1 MRKSISVAF
10 FSLVS
15 TLMVLGIVLMGAS
28 EWVLFKNYFAKDRY
42 ETLDQVVG
50 VTQRTAQYLVQQ
62 AELPEGDE
70 LDALSTKLEI
80 IGESA
85 EAYLFFTDNDGRV
98 MIASS
103 PDKLESLTVPEE
115 MMEKIDASDADYY
128 HVFGTLGGMLDG
140 KSYITVSEMR
150 NENGQ
155 PSGYLF
161 LCSSGEQ
168 LTQFK
173 QQFWSNF
180 LLSACVMLLCA
191 SILTKILMRQLTDP
205 LQKVTD
211 AAQRFG
217 GGDLSVRV
225 EGVEGEGEA
234 ADLARTFNRMADNIQ
249 MNDNSRGQ
257 FMGNIAHELR
267 TPMTT
272 IKGFVDGIL
281 DGTIPP
287 DMQNHYLQLVS
298 EETGRLARLIQNM
311 LDLSKLESG
320 EYQVNA
326 RMFNIWETITGVAL
340 SAEQRINDGMIDID
354 GLTMDEKVLV
364 YADPDLIH
372 QVVYNLLDNAIKF
385 TPAGGTIRFG
395 VEKLGPEAEIS
406 IWNSG
411 QGISP
416 EALPYVFQRFYK
428 EDRSRGLHARGAG
441 LGLNI
446 CKVLVNLSGGQIR
459 VESQQGE
466 WCRFVFTLPTVAPN
480 PGGITCDYKCT
491 TIADKNVYRLD
502 LETGKI
508 CNIPVE
514 ENAVVI
520 RLGSFESQWI
530 QISNNGTDNKISHNS
545 IRPEITIPLDAEWK
559 MKPLGKNFC
568 RFGYVD
574 MSLNRIEW
582 ENVEVKTFIEQCD
595 STKLLEKQQL
605 RFSGAFG
612 TPKKIT
618 PAYPLACWYRVEFQM
633 NEVPEDI
640 CIFMDRETMA
650 GSYQLFINGKKAD
663 QKDWYDV
670 FVNDKNN
677 QALNIYSMVKEG
689 KNSIEIQMNIEK
701 DEDGLR
707 DPLYLWG
714 SFGVTETAGIPL
726 LTKQPETGC
735 PDRHWCKGFPYYSG
749 TMEYETCMKLEI
761 PVTEQQVNCFDIK
774 LGFQVPTY
782 DCIETRI
789 NGVSLGVKAYT
800 PYVWQCPRDVLQ
812 KDENIITIAVTNTLA
827 NMLDGT
833 YFDYDSQKL
842 VNIEP

>member
-62 AELPEGDE
+62 AELPKGDE

-191 SILTKILMRQLTDP
+191 SILTKLLMRKLTDP

-225 EGVEGEGEA
+225 EGVEGEGEV

-249 MNDNSRGQ
+249 TNDNSRGQ

-287 DMQNHYLQLVS
+287 EMQNHYLQLVS

-326 RMFNIWETITGVAL
+326 RMFNIWETLTGVAL
-340 SAEQRINDGMIDID
+340 AAEQRINDGMIELE

-372 QVVYNLLDNAIKF
+372 QVAYNLLDNAIKF
-385 TPAGGTIRFG
+385 TPAGGTIRFS
-395 VEKLGPEAEIS
+395 VEKLGPETEIAV
-406 IWNSG
+406 WNSG

-466 WCRFVFTLPTVAPN
+466 WCRFVFTLPSQAPN
-480 PGGITCDYKCT
+480 PGGMK
-491 TIADKNVYRLD
+491 RLPD
-502 LETGKI
+502 EAGGAPAVEDPASMK
-508 CNIPVE
+508 PVE
-514 ENAVVI
+514 
-520 RLGSFESQWI
+520 
-530 QISNNGTDNKISHNS
+530 
-545 IRPEITIPLDAEWK
+545 
-559 MKPLGKNFC
+559 
-568 RFGYVD
+568 
-574 MSLNRIEW
+574 
-582 ENVEVKTFIEQCD
+582 
-595 STKLLEKQQL
+595 
-605 RFSGAFG
+605 
-612 TPKKIT
+612 
-618 PAYPLACWYRVEFQM
+618 
-633 NEVPEDI
+633 
-640 CIFMDRETMA
+640 
-650 GSYQLFINGKKAD
+650 
-663 QKDWYDV
+663 
-670 FVNDKNN
+670 
-677 QALNIYSMVKEG
+677 
-689 KNSIEIQMNIEK
+689 
-701 DEDGLR
+701 
-707 DPLYLWG
+707 
-714 SFGVTETAGIPL
+714 
-726 LTKQPETGC
+726 
-735 PDRHWCKGFPYYSG
+735 
-749 TMEYETCMKLEI
+749 
-761 PVTEQQVNCFDIK
+761 
-774 LGFQVPTY
+774 
-782 DCIETRI
+782 
-789 NGVSLGVKAYT
+789 
-800 PYVWQCPRDVLQ
+800 
-812 KDENIITIAVTNTLA
+812 
-827 NMLDGT
+827 
-833 YFDYDSQKL
+833 
-842 VNIEP
+842 

>member
-15 TLMVLGIVLMGAS
+15 TLMVLGIVLMGFS
-28 EWVLFKNYFAKDRY
+28 EWVLFSNYFASDRY

-50 VTQRTAQYLVQQ
+50 VTQRAAQYLVQE

-70 LDALSTKLEI
+70 LDTLSTKLEI

-85 EAYLFFTDNDGRV
+85 EAYLFFTDNDGSIL
-98 MIASS
+98 IASNPEMLHGDTVDEAVLTKADS
-103 PDKLESLTVPEE
+103 VDKNSHLFST
-115 MMEKIDASDADYY
+115 
-128 HVFGTLGGMLDG
+128 LDG
-140 KSYITVSEMR
+140 VLAEKSYISVSEMR
-150 NENGQ
+150 SERGGH
-155 PSGYLF
+155 SGYLF

-168 LTQFK
+168 LAEFK

-191 SILTKILMRQLTDP
+191 SVLTKLLMRRLTDP

-225 EGVEGEGEA
+225 EGVEGEGEV
-234 ADLARTFNRMADNIQ
+234 ADLARTFNRMAENIQ
-249 MNDNSRGQ
+249 SNDNSRGQ

-287 DMQNHYLQLVS
+287 DLQNHYLQLVS

-326 RMFNIWETITGVAL
+326 RMFNIWETVTGVAL
-340 SAEQRINDGMIDID
+340 SAEQRINDGMIEIE

-385 TPAGGTIRFG
+385 TPAGGTIRFS
-395 VEKLGPEAEIS
+395 VERLGPEVEIA

-466 WCRFVFTLPTVAPN
+466 WCRFVFTLPSQAPN
-480 PGGITCDYKCT
+480 PGGMK
-491 TIADKNVYRLD
+491 RLPD
-502 LETGKI
+502 ESGGSPAVEDPASMK
-508 CNIPVE
+508 PVE
-514 ENAVVI
+514 
-520 RLGSFESQWI
+520 
-530 QISNNGTDNKISHNS
+530 
-545 IRPEITIPLDAEWK
+545 
-559 MKPLGKNFC
+559 
-568 RFGYVD
+568 
-574 MSLNRIEW
+574 
-582 ENVEVKTFIEQCD
+582 
-595 STKLLEKQQL
+595 
-605 RFSGAFG
+605 
-612 TPKKIT
+612 
-618 PAYPLACWYRVEFQM
+618 
-633 NEVPEDI
+633 
-640 CIFMDRETMA
+640 
-650 GSYQLFINGKKAD
+650 
-663 QKDWYDV
+663 
-670 FVNDKNN
+670 
-677 QALNIYSMVKEG
+677 
-689 KNSIEIQMNIEK
+689 
-701 DEDGLR
+701 
-707 DPLYLWG
+707 
-714 SFGVTETAGIPL
+714 
-726 LTKQPETGC
+726 
-735 PDRHWCKGFPYYSG
+735 
-749 TMEYETCMKLEI
+749 
-761 PVTEQQVNCFDIK
+761 
-774 LGFQVPTY
+774 
-782 DCIETRI
+782 
-789 NGVSLGVKAYT
+789 
-800 PYVWQCPRDVLQ
+800 
-812 KDENIITIAVTNTLA
+812 
-827 NMLDGT
+827 
-833 YFDYDSQKL
+833 
-842 VNIEP
+842 

>member
-62 AELPEGDE
+62 AELPKGDE

-287 DMQNHYLQLVS
+287 EMQNHYLQLVS

-326 RMFNIWETITGVAL
+326 RMFNIWETLTGVAL
-340 SAEQRINDGMIDID
+340 AAEQRINDGMIELE

-372 QVVYNLLDNAIKF
+372 QVAYNLLDNAIKF
-385 TPAGGTIRFG
+385 TPAGGTIRFS

-416 EALPYVFQRFYK
+416 EALPYVFERFYK
-428 EDRSRGLHARGAG
+428 EDRSRGLHARGSG

-446 CKVLVNLSGGQIR
+446 CKVLVNLAGGQIR

-466 WCRFVFTLPTVAPN
+466 WCRFVFTLPTCSPN
-480 PGGITCDYKCT
+480 PGGMK
-491 TIADKNVYRLD
+491 RLPD
-502 LETGKI
+502 AAGQPGAVEDPASMK
-508 CNIPVE
+508 PVE
-514 ENAVVI
+514 
-520 RLGSFESQWI
+520 
-530 QISNNGTDNKISHNS
+530 
-545 IRPEITIPLDAEWK
+545 
-559 MKPLGKNFC
+559 
-568 RFGYVD
+568 
-574 MSLNRIEW
+574 
-582 ENVEVKTFIEQCD
+582 
-595 STKLLEKQQL
+595 
-605 RFSGAFG
+605 
-612 TPKKIT
+612 
-618 PAYPLACWYRVEFQM
+618 
-633 NEVPEDI
+633 
-640 CIFMDRETMA
+640 
-650 GSYQLFINGKKAD
+650 
-663 QKDWYDV
+663 
-670 FVNDKNN
+670 
-677 QALNIYSMVKEG
+677 
-689 KNSIEIQMNIEK
+689 
-701 DEDGLR
+701 
-707 DPLYLWG
+707 
-714 SFGVTETAGIPL
+714 
-726 LTKQPETGC
+726 
-735 PDRHWCKGFPYYSG
+735 
-749 TMEYETCMKLEI
+749 
-761 PVTEQQVNCFDIK
+761 
-774 LGFQVPTY
+774 
-782 DCIETRI
+782 
-789 NGVSLGVKAYT
+789 
-800 PYVWQCPRDVLQ
+800 
-812 KDENIITIAVTNTLA
+812 
-827 NMLDGT
+827 
-833 YFDYDSQKL
+833 
-842 VNIEP
+842 

>member
-103 PDKLESLTVPEE
+103 PDKLESLIVPEE

-191 SILTKILMRQLTDP
+191 SILTKLLMRKLTDP

-225 EGVEGEGEA
+225 EGVEGEGEV

-249 MNDNSRGQ
+249 TNDNSRGQ

-272 IKGFVDGIL
+272 IKGFIDGIL

-326 RMFNIWETITGVAL
+326 RMFNIWETLTGVAL

-372 QVVYNLLDNAIKF
+372 QVAYNLLDNAIKF

-395 VEKLGPEAEIS
+395 VERLGPEVEVS

-428 EDRSRGLHARGAG
+428 EDQSRGLHARGAG

-459 VESQQGE
+459 VESKQGE
-466 WCRFVFTLPTVAPN
+466 WCRFVFTLPVQPPN
-480 PGGITCDYKCT
+480 PGGMKRLP
-491 TIADKNVYRLD
+491 DKSGRP
-502 LETGKI
+502 GA
-508 CNIPVE
+508 VE
-514 ENAVVI
+514 DPA
-520 RLGSFESQWI
+520 S
-530 QISNNGTDNKISHNS
+530 
-545 IRPEITIPLDAEWK
+545 
-559 MKPLGKNFC
+559 MKP
-568 RFGYVD
+568 VD
-574 MSLNRIEW
+574 
-582 ENVEVKTFIEQCD
+582 
-595 STKLLEKQQL
+595 
-605 RFSGAFG
+605 
-612 TPKKIT
+612 
-618 PAYPLACWYRVEFQM
+618 
-633 NEVPEDI
+633 
-640 CIFMDRETMA
+640 
-650 GSYQLFINGKKAD
+650 
-663 QKDWYDV
+663 
-670 FVNDKNN
+670 
-677 QALNIYSMVKEG
+677 
-689 KNSIEIQMNIEK
+689 
-701 DEDGLR
+701 
-707 DPLYLWG
+707 
-714 SFGVTETAGIPL
+714 
-726 LTKQPETGC
+726 
-735 PDRHWCKGFPYYSG
+735 
-749 TMEYETCMKLEI
+749 
-761 PVTEQQVNCFDIK
+761 
-774 LGFQVPTY
+774 
-782 DCIETRI
+782 
-789 NGVSLGVKAYT
+789 
-800 PYVWQCPRDVLQ
+800 
-812 KDENIITIAVTNTLA
+812 
-827 NMLDGT
+827 
-833 YFDYDSQKL
+833 
-842 VNIEP
+842 

>member
-103 PDKLESLTVPEE
+103 PDKLECLTVPEE

-287 DMQNHYLQLVS
+287 EMQNHYLQLVS

-326 RMFNIWETITGVAL
+326 RMFNIWETLTGVAL
-340 SAEQRINDGMIDID
+340 AAEQRINDGMIELE

-372 QVVYNLLDNAIKF
+372 QVAYNLLDNAIKF
-385 TPAGGTIRFG
+385 TPAGGTIRFS

-416 EALPYVFQRFYK
+416 EALPYVFERFYK
-428 EDRSRGLHARGAG
+428 EDRSRGLHARGSG

-446 CKVLVNLSGGQIR
+446 CKVLVNLAGGQIR

-466 WCRFVFTLPTVAPN
+466 WCRFVFTLPTCSPN
-480 PGGITCDYKCT
+480 PGGMK
-491 TIADKNVYRLD
+491 RLPD
-502 LETGKI
+502 AVGQPGAVEDPASMK
-508 CNIPVE
+508 PVE
-514 ENAVVI
+514 
-520 RLGSFESQWI
+520 
-530 QISNNGTDNKISHNS
+530 
-545 IRPEITIPLDAEWK
+545 
-559 MKPLGKNFC
+559 
-568 RFGYVD
+568 
-574 MSLNRIEW
+574 
-582 ENVEVKTFIEQCD
+582 
-595 STKLLEKQQL
+595 
-605 RFSGAFG
+605 
-612 TPKKIT
+612 
-618 PAYPLACWYRVEFQM
+618 
-633 NEVPEDI
+633 
-640 CIFMDRETMA
+640 
-650 GSYQLFINGKKAD
+650 
-663 QKDWYDV
+663 
-670 FVNDKNN
+670 
-677 QALNIYSMVKEG
+677 
-689 KNSIEIQMNIEK
+689 
-701 DEDGLR
+701 
-707 DPLYLWG
+707 
-714 SFGVTETAGIPL
+714 
-726 LTKQPETGC
+726 
-735 PDRHWCKGFPYYSG
+735 
-749 TMEYETCMKLEI
+749 
-761 PVTEQQVNCFDIK
+761 
-774 LGFQVPTY
+774 
-782 DCIETRI
+782 
-789 NGVSLGVKAYT
+789 
-800 PYVWQCPRDVLQ
+800 
-812 KDENIITIAVTNTLA
+812 
-827 NMLDGT
+827 
-833 YFDYDSQKL
+833 
-842 VNIEP
+842 

>member
-287 DMQNHYLQLVS
+287 EMQNHYLQLVS

-326 RMFNIWETITGVAL
+326 RMFNIWETLTGVAL
-340 SAEQRINDGMIDID
+340 AAEQRINDGMIELE

-372 QVVYNLLDNAIKF
+372 QVAYNLLDNAIKF
-385 TPAGGTIRFG
+385 TPAGGTIRFS

-416 EALPYVFQRFYK
+416 EALPYVFERFYK
-428 EDRSRGLHARGAG
+428 EDRSRGLHARGSG

-466 WCRFVFTLPTVAPN
+466 WCRFVFTLPTCSPN
-480 PGGITCDYKCT
+480 PGGMK
-491 TIADKNVYRLD
+491 RLPD
-502 LETGKI
+502 AAGQPGAVEEPASMK
-508 CNIPVE
+508 PVE
-514 ENAVVI
+514 
-520 RLGSFESQWI
+520 
-530 QISNNGTDNKISHNS
+530 
-545 IRPEITIPLDAEWK
+545 
-559 MKPLGKNFC
+559 
-568 RFGYVD
+568 
-574 MSLNRIEW
+574 
-582 ENVEVKTFIEQCD
+582 
-595 STKLLEKQQL
+595 
-605 RFSGAFG
+605 
-612 TPKKIT
+612 
-618 PAYPLACWYRVEFQM
+618 
-633 NEVPEDI
+633 
-640 CIFMDRETMA
+640 
-650 GSYQLFINGKKAD
+650 
-663 QKDWYDV
+663 
-670 FVNDKNN
+670 
-677 QALNIYSMVKEG
+677 
-689 KNSIEIQMNIEK
+689 
-701 DEDGLR
+701 
-707 DPLYLWG
+707 
-714 SFGVTETAGIPL
+714 
-726 LTKQPETGC
+726 
-735 PDRHWCKGFPYYSG
+735 
-749 TMEYETCMKLEI
+749 
-761 PVTEQQVNCFDIK
+761 
-774 LGFQVPTY
+774 
-782 DCIETRI
+782 
-789 NGVSLGVKAYT
+789 
-800 PYVWQCPRDVLQ
+800 
-812 KDENIITIAVTNTLA
+812 
-827 NMLDGT
+827 
-833 YFDYDSQKL
+833 
-842 VNIEP
+842 

>member
-62 AELPEGDE
+62 AELPKGDE

-128 HVFGTLGGMLDG
+128 HVFGTLDGMLDG

-150 NENGQ
+150 NEHGQ

-287 DMQNHYLQLVS
+287 ELQNHYLQLVS

-326 RMFNIWETITGVAL
+326 RMFNIWETLTGVAL
-340 SAEQRINDGMIDID
+340 AAEQRINDGMIELE

-372 QVVYNLLDNAIKF
+372 QVAYNLLDNAIKF
-385 TPAGGTIRFG
+385 TPAGGTIRFS

-416 EALPYVFQRFYK
+416 EALPYVFERFYK
-428 EDRSRGLHARGAG
+428 EDRSRGLHARGSG

-466 WCRFVFTLPTVAPN
+466 WCRFVFTLPTCSPN
-480 PGGITCDYKCT
+480 PGGMK
-491 TIADKNVYRLD
+491 RLPD
-502 LETGKI
+502 AAGQPGAVEDPASMK
-508 CNIPVE
+508 PVE
-514 ENAVVI
+514 
-520 RLGSFESQWI
+520 
-530 QISNNGTDNKISHNS
+530 
-545 IRPEITIPLDAEWK
+545 
-559 MKPLGKNFC
+559 
-568 RFGYVD
+568 
-574 MSLNRIEW
+574 
-582 ENVEVKTFIEQCD
+582 
-595 STKLLEKQQL
+595 
-605 RFSGAFG
+605 
-612 TPKKIT
+612 
-618 PAYPLACWYRVEFQM
+618 
-633 NEVPEDI
+633 
-640 CIFMDRETMA
+640 
-650 GSYQLFINGKKAD
+650 
-663 QKDWYDV
+663 
-670 FVNDKNN
+670 
-677 QALNIYSMVKEG
+677 
-689 KNSIEIQMNIEK
+689 
-701 DEDGLR
+701 
-707 DPLYLWG
+707 
-714 SFGVTETAGIPL
+714 
-726 LTKQPETGC
+726 
-735 PDRHWCKGFPYYSG
+735 
-749 TMEYETCMKLEI
+749 
-761 PVTEQQVNCFDIK
+761 
-774 LGFQVPTY
+774 
-782 DCIETRI
+782 
-789 NGVSLGVKAYT
+789 
-800 PYVWQCPRDVLQ
+800 
-812 KDENIITIAVTNTLA
+812 
-827 NMLDGT
+827 
-833 YFDYDSQKL
+833 
-842 VNIEP
+842 

>member
-150 NENGQ
+150 NEHGQ

-191 SILTKILMRQLTDP
+191 SILTKLLMRKLTDP

-225 EGVEGEGEA
+225 EGVEGEGEV

-249 MNDNSRGQ
+249 TNDNSRGQ

-272 IKGFVDGIL
+272 IKGFIDGIL

-287 DMQNHYLQLVS
+287 EMQNHYLQLVS

-326 RMFNIWETITGVAL
+326 RMFNIWETLTGVAL

-372 QVVYNLLDNAIKF
+372 QVAYNLLDNAIKF
-385 TPAGGTIRFG
+385 TPAGGTIRFS
-395 VEKLGPEAEIS
+395 VEKLGPEVEIS

-466 WCRFVFTLPTVAPN
+466 WCKFVFTLPTQPPN
-480 PGGITCDYKCT
+480 PGEMK
-491 TIADKNVYRLD
+491 RLPD
-502 LETGKI
+502 ESGR
-508 CNIPVE
+508 PGAVE
-514 ENAVVI
+514 DPA
-520 RLGSFESQWI
+520 S
-530 QISNNGTDNKISHNS
+530 
-545 IRPEITIPLDAEWK
+545 
-559 MKPLGKNFC
+559 MKP
-568 RFGYVD
+568 
-574 MSLNRIEW
+574 
-582 ENVEVKTFIEQCD
+582 
-595 STKLLEKQQL
+595 
-605 RFSGAFG
+605 
-612 TPKKIT
+612 
-618 PAYPLACWYRVEFQM
+618 
-633 NEVPEDI
+633 
-640 CIFMDRETMA
+640 
-650 GSYQLFINGKKAD
+650 
-663 QKDWYDV
+663 
-670 FVNDKNN
+670 VN
-677 QALNIYSMVKEG
+677 
-689 KNSIEIQMNIEK
+689 
-701 DEDGLR
+701 
-707 DPLYLWG
+707 
-714 SFGVTETAGIPL
+714 
-726 LTKQPETGC
+726 
-735 PDRHWCKGFPYYSG
+735 
-749 TMEYETCMKLEI
+749 
-761 PVTEQQVNCFDIK
+761 
-774 LGFQVPTY
+774 
-782 DCIETRI
+782 
-789 NGVSLGVKAYT
+789 
-800 PYVWQCPRDVLQ
+800 
-812 KDENIITIAVTNTLA
+812 
-827 NMLDGT
+827 
-833 YFDYDSQKL
+833 
-842 VNIEP
+842 

>member
-191 SILTKILMRQLTDP
+191 SVLTKLLMRRLTDP

-225 EGVEGEGEA
+225 EGVEGEGEV
-234 ADLARTFNRMADNIQ
+234 ADLARTFNRMAENIQ
-249 MNDNSRGQ
+249 SNDNSRGQ

-287 DMQNHYLQLVS
+287 DLQNHYLQLVS

-326 RMFNIWETITGVAL
+326 RMFNIWETVTGVAL
-340 SAEQRINDGMIDID
+340 SAEQRINDGMIEIE

-385 TPAGGTIRFG
+385 TPAGGTIRFS
-395 VEKLGPEAEIS
+395 VERLGPEVEIA

-466 WCRFVFTLPTVAPN
+466 WCRFVFTLPSQAPN
-480 PGGITCDYKCT
+480 PGGMK
-491 TIADKNVYRLD
+491 RLPD
-502 LETGKI
+502 ESGGSPAVEDPASMK
-508 CNIPVE
+508 PVE
-514 ENAVVI
+514 
-520 RLGSFESQWI
+520 
-530 QISNNGTDNKISHNS
+530 
-545 IRPEITIPLDAEWK
+545 
-559 MKPLGKNFC
+559 
-568 RFGYVD
+568 
-574 MSLNRIEW
+574 
-582 ENVEVKTFIEQCD
+582 
-595 STKLLEKQQL
+595 
-605 RFSGAFG
+605 
-612 TPKKIT
+612 
-618 PAYPLACWYRVEFQM
+618 
-633 NEVPEDI
+633 
-640 CIFMDRETMA
+640 
-650 GSYQLFINGKKAD
+650 
-663 QKDWYDV
+663 
-670 FVNDKNN
+670 
-677 QALNIYSMVKEG
+677 
-689 KNSIEIQMNIEK
+689 
-701 DEDGLR
+701 
-707 DPLYLWG
+707 
-714 SFGVTETAGIPL
+714 
-726 LTKQPETGC
+726 
-735 PDRHWCKGFPYYSG
+735 
-749 TMEYETCMKLEI
+749 
-761 PVTEQQVNCFDIK
+761 
-774 LGFQVPTY
+774 
-782 DCIETRI
+782 
-789 NGVSLGVKAYT
+789 
-800 PYVWQCPRDVLQ
+800 
-812 KDENIITIAVTNTLA
+812 
-827 NMLDGT
+827 
-833 YFDYDSQKL
+833 
-842 VNIEP
+842 

>member
-1 MRKSISVAF
+1 MRKSISTAF

-191 SILTKILMRQLTDP
+191 SILTKLLMRKLTDP

-272 IKGFVDGIL
+272 IKGFIDGIL

-326 RMFNIWETITGVAL
+326 RMFNIWETLTGVAL

-372 QVVYNLLDNAIKF
+372 QVAYNLLDNAIKF

-395 VEKLGPEAEIS
+395 VERLGPEVEVS

-428 EDRSRGLHARGAG
+428 EDQSRGLHARGAG

-459 VESQQGE
+459 VESKQGE
-466 WCRFVFTLPTVAPN
+466 WCRFVFTLPVQPPN
-480 PGGITCDYKCT
+480 PGGMK
-491 TIADKNVYRLD
+491 RLPD
-502 LETGKI
+502 ESGR
-508 CNIPVE
+508 PGAVE
-514 ENAVVI
+514 DPA
-520 RLGSFESQWI
+520 S
-530 QISNNGTDNKISHNS
+530 
-545 IRPEITIPLDAEWK
+545 
-559 MKPLGKNFC
+559 MKP
-568 RFGYVD
+568 VD
-574 MSLNRIEW
+574 
-582 ENVEVKTFIEQCD
+582 
-595 STKLLEKQQL
+595 
-605 RFSGAFG
+605 
-612 TPKKIT
+612 
-618 PAYPLACWYRVEFQM
+618 
-633 NEVPEDI
+633 
-640 CIFMDRETMA
+640 
-650 GSYQLFINGKKAD
+650 
-663 QKDWYDV
+663 
-670 FVNDKNN
+670 
-677 QALNIYSMVKEG
+677 
-689 KNSIEIQMNIEK
+689 
-701 DEDGLR
+701 
-707 DPLYLWG
+707 
-714 SFGVTETAGIPL
+714 
-726 LTKQPETGC
+726 
-735 PDRHWCKGFPYYSG
+735 
-749 TMEYETCMKLEI
+749 
-761 PVTEQQVNCFDIK
+761 
-774 LGFQVPTY
+774 
-782 DCIETRI
+782 
-789 NGVSLGVKAYT
+789 
-800 PYVWQCPRDVLQ
+800 
-812 KDENIITIAVTNTLA
+812 
-827 NMLDGT
+827 
-833 YFDYDSQKL
+833 
-842 VNIEP
+842 

>member
-103 PDKLESLTVPEE
+103 PDKLESLIVPEE

-191 SILTKILMRQLTDP
+191 SILTKLLMRKLTDP

-225 EGVEGEGEA
+225 EGVEGEGEV

-249 MNDNSRGQ
+249 TNDNSRGQ

-287 DMQNHYLQLVS
+287 EMQNHYLQLVS

-326 RMFNIWETITGVAL
+326 RMFNIWETLTGVAL
-340 SAEQRINDGMIDID
+340 AAEQRINDGMIELE

-372 QVVYNLLDNAIKF
+372 QVAYNLLDNAIKF
-385 TPAGGTIRFG
+385 TPAGGTIRFS
-395 VEKLGPEAEIS
+395 VEKLGPETEIAV
-406 IWNSG
+406 WNSG

-466 WCRFVFTLPTVAPN
+466 WCRFVFTLPSQAPN
-480 PGGITCDYKCT
+480 PGGMK
-491 TIADKNVYRLD
+491 RLPD
-502 LETGKI
+502 EAGGAPAVEDPASMK
-508 CNIPVE
+508 PVE
-514 ENAVVI
+514 
-520 RLGSFESQWI
+520 
-530 QISNNGTDNKISHNS
+530 
-545 IRPEITIPLDAEWK
+545 
-559 MKPLGKNFC
+559 
-568 RFGYVD
+568 
-574 MSLNRIEW
+574 
-582 ENVEVKTFIEQCD
+582 
-595 STKLLEKQQL
+595 
-605 RFSGAFG
+605 
-612 TPKKIT
+612 
-618 PAYPLACWYRVEFQM
+618 
-633 NEVPEDI
+633 
-640 CIFMDRETMA
+640 
-650 GSYQLFINGKKAD
+650 
-663 QKDWYDV
+663 
-670 FVNDKNN
+670 
-677 QALNIYSMVKEG
+677 
-689 KNSIEIQMNIEK
+689 
-701 DEDGLR
+701 
-707 DPLYLWG
+707 
-714 SFGVTETAGIPL
+714 
-726 LTKQPETGC
+726 
-735 PDRHWCKGFPYYSG
+735 
-749 TMEYETCMKLEI
+749 
-761 PVTEQQVNCFDIK
+761 
-774 LGFQVPTY
+774 
-782 DCIETRI
+782 
-789 NGVSLGVKAYT
+789 
-800 PYVWQCPRDVLQ
+800 
-812 KDENIITIAVTNTLA
+812 
-827 NMLDGT
+827 
-833 YFDYDSQKL
+833 
-842 VNIEP
+842 

>member
-62 AELPEGDE
+62 AELPKGDE

-287 DMQNHYLQLVS
+287 EMQNHYLQLVS

-326 RMFNIWETITGVAL
+326 RMFNIWETLTGVAL
-340 SAEQRINDGMIDID
+340 AAEQRINDGMIELE

-372 QVVYNLLDNAIKF
+372 QVAYNLLDNAIKF
-385 TPAGGTIRFG
+385 TPAGGTIRFR

-416 EALPYVFQRFYK
+416 EALPYVFERFYK
-428 EDRSRGLHARGAG
+428 EDRSRGLHARGSG

-466 WCRFVFTLPTVAPN
+466 WCRFVFTLPTCSPN
-480 PGGITCDYKCT
+480 PGGMK
-491 TIADKNVYRLD
+491 RLPD
-502 LETGKI
+502 AAGQPGAVEEPASMK
-508 CNIPVE
+508 PVE
-514 ENAVVI
+514 
-520 RLGSFESQWI
+520 
-530 QISNNGTDNKISHNS
+530 
-545 IRPEITIPLDAEWK
+545 
-559 MKPLGKNFC
+559 
-568 RFGYVD
+568 
-574 MSLNRIEW
+574 
-582 ENVEVKTFIEQCD
+582 
-595 STKLLEKQQL
+595 
-605 RFSGAFG
+605 
-612 TPKKIT
+612 
-618 PAYPLACWYRVEFQM
+618 
-633 NEVPEDI
+633 
-640 CIFMDRETMA
+640 
-650 GSYQLFINGKKAD
+650 
-663 QKDWYDV
+663 
-670 FVNDKNN
+670 
-677 QALNIYSMVKEG
+677 
-689 KNSIEIQMNIEK
+689 
-701 DEDGLR
+701 
-707 DPLYLWG
+707 
-714 SFGVTETAGIPL
+714 
-726 LTKQPETGC
+726 
-735 PDRHWCKGFPYYSG
+735 
-749 TMEYETCMKLEI
+749 
-761 PVTEQQVNCFDIK
+761 
-774 LGFQVPTY
+774 
-782 DCIETRI
+782 
-789 NGVSLGVKAYT
+789 
-800 PYVWQCPRDVLQ
+800 
-812 KDENIITIAVTNTLA
+812 
-827 NMLDGT
+827 
-833 YFDYDSQKL
+833 
-842 VNIEP
+842 